1 MPFGLQGA
9 PSTFQRMMD
18 SLLVGMQDFAA
29 AYLDDLV
36 IFSRSWPEH
45 MLHLRRVLQKL
56 RKADLTVNKVS
67 TSDVTMLI
75 PWSCGRGG
83 ARAA

>member
-45 MLHLRRVLQKL
+45 LLHLRQVLQKL
-56 RKADLTVNKVS
+56 READLQ
-67 TSDVTMLI
+67 
-75 PWSCGRGG
+75 
-83 ARAA
+83 